1 MYGMVESQFKRQ
13 ETQLQKLKRL
23 NKAKMNEL
31 ENMNQ
36 IMGRPSLVSQRT
48 MTPKRKVSEME
59 SSLKR
64 SLSRQITKKMKKDRD

>member
-1 MYGMVESQFKRQ
+1 
-13 ETQLQKLKRL
+13 
-23 NKAKMNEL
+23 MNEL

-36 IMGRPSLVSQRT
+36 IMGRPSMVSQRT
-48 MTPKRKVSEME
+48 MTPKRKSSEME